1 MINQQIS
8 TKSIARIAAIQTLYQ
23 FASSRGESDINSAL
37 IRMKEFYKDSGFKSD
52 HDIDEKS
59 KLKLRPSYIYLDE
72 LVKHTHD
79 NLSVIDEIISTL
91 LTKEWTITNIPML
104 LHAVLR
110 VAICELNYFP
120 ETPRKVII
128 NEYTD
133 IANDMLDE
141 NEIGFV
147 NSTLHNYSQSRQK

>member
-23 FASSRGESDINSAL
+23 FASSKGEFDINSVL
-37 IRMKEFYKDSGFKSD
+37 LRMKDFYKDSDFKSD
-52 HDIDEKS
+52 HDIDKKS
-59 KLKLRPSYIYLDE
+59 KLRLRPSYSYLDE

-79 NLSVIDEIISTL
+79 NLVAIDEIISTL
-91 LTKEWTITNIPML
+91 LTKEWTINSIPVL

>member
-23 FASSRGESDINSAL
+23 FASSKGESDIGSVL
-37 IRMKEFYKDSGFKSD
+37 LRIKEFYKDSGFKSD
-52 HDIDEKS
+52 HDIDETS
-59 KLKLRPSYIYLDE
+59 KLKLKPSYSYLDD
-72 LVKHTHD
+72 LVKYTHD
-79 NLSVIDEIISTL
+79 NLPEIDETIARL
-91 LTKEWTITNIPML
+91 LIKEWTITNIPML
-104 LHAVLR
+104 LHAALR
-110 VAICELNYFP
+110 VAICEINYFP
-120 ETPRKVII
+120 ETPKKVII

-147 NSTLHNYSQSRQK
+147 NSILHNHSQSRQK